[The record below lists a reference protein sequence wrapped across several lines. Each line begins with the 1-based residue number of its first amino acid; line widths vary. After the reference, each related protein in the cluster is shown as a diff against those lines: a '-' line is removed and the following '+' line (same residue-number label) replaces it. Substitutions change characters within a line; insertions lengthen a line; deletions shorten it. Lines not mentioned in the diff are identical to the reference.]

1 MSEKAG
7 QTEERTSTLQPRER
21 RLGRTMAIFKAV
33 VLLVLLG
40 ATAYG
45 MIRAGLY
52 GTNLWLPVAL
62 GAFVLLFVTL
72 FVRGYYRDVPRVG
85 WVLAALLAVLVAVA
99 GLSMIWTISEM
110 LTVQEL
116 LRSAMYLA
124 TFVLALSALFAAR
137 QVAPMLDISILIT
150 AAVGGYGLL
159 QKISPIKYPV
169 TSLDGVRVDSTI
181 QYPNTTAIVVAMGA
195 LLALARIARMRNPIL
210 RGAYSALTLALLAV
224 LYLTVSRGGF
234 VSFGIGTVVLL
245 VLGKSRLRMSADLLL
260 LVLPGAWLLWRIENI
275 KGLLEV
281 GVPDQQRLAAGSAL
295 FTALL
300 LALAAAFVLQAVY
313 AFVSNRYR
321 LTPEARGI
329 AGVVAV
335 AAVFLLLFGGAAA
348 AVIHYGGVQQT
359 YKALVTNPDYTQN
372 TSRRLASISIGERTA
387 YWKVAWEAW
396 KEHPFTG
403 TGAGTFQYTWN
414 KDRPNPLGVKQV
426 HNLYLEQG
434 TETGVFAFLA
444 IVGFAALLV
453 GYTARAAWRAVPGE
467 RQMLLTGLVAAL
479 VTYLVSSAAEWHW
492 YLPASTLMFFILAGV
507 AVKLASRKSW
517 DHPDGEWATEEV
529 REHRNGPATG

>member
-1 MSEKAG
+1 MNEKTG
-7 QTEERTSTLQPRER
+7 RTEEEKSTLRPRER
-21 RLGRTMAIFKAV
+21 RPGRMMAIFKAA
-33 VLLVLLG
+33 VLLILLG
-40 ATAYG
+40 ATTYG
-45 MIRAGLY
+45 MFRAGLY
-52 GTNLWLPVAL
+52 ASNLWLPVAT
-62 GAFVLLFVTL
+62 GSFVLLFVTL
-72 FVRGYYRDVPRVG
+72 FVPGYYRDVPRVG
-85 WVLAALLAVLVAVA
+85 WVLVALLAILVVVA
-99 GLSMIWTISEM
+99 GLSMIWTISES

-124 TFVLALSALFAAR
+124 TFILALSALFVVR
-137 QVAPMLDISILIT
+137 QVAPVLDVSILIT

-169 TSLDGVRVDSTI
+169 TSLDGVRIDSTI

-195 LLALARIARMRNPIL
+195 LLALARITQMRNPIA
-210 RGAYSALTLALLAV
+210 RGVYSALTLALMTA

-234 VSFGIGTVVLL
+234 ASFGIGIVLL
-245 VLGKSRLRMSADLLL
+245 LILTKSRLRVSANLLL
-260 LVLPGAWLLWRIENI
+260 IVLPGAWLLWRIENI

-281 GVPDQQRLAAGSAL
+281 GVPDQQRLVAGSAL

-300 LALAAAFVLQAVY
+300 IAMAAAFVLQAIY
-313 AFVSNRYR
+313 AFVSNRYH
-321 LTPEARGI
+321 LTPEAHKV
-329 AGVVAV
+329 AGTAAVV
-335 AAVFLLLFGGAAA
+335 AVFLLFCGGVAV

-372 TSRRLASISIGERTA
+372 TSRRLASISIGDRTA
-387 YWKVAWEAW
+387 YWKVAWKAW
-396 KEHPFTG
+396 KAHPFTG

-414 KDRPNPLGVKQV
+414 KDRPNFLGVKQV

-453 GYTARAAWRAVPGE
+453 GYTTRAAWRSVPGD
-467 RQMLLTGLVAAL
+467 RQVFLSGLVAAL

-492 YLPASTLMFFILAGV
+492 YLPSSTLFFFILAGI
-507 AVKLASRKSW
+507 ATKLASRKSW
-517 DHPDGEWATEEV
+517 DHPDDERVTEEV
-529 REHRNGPATG
+529 RERRNGPATG